1 MKSQKGVSLVGL
13 SLIIIVLLIL
23 AGVAVYMVIGP
34 DGVLKTNKNEVISNN
49 TSVTSQNQTI
59 NNNTNNN
66 TNTNETENQNTTPE
80 E

>member
-34 DGVLKTNKNEVISNN
+34 DGVLKANKNETNISNTTEN
-49 TSVTSQNQTI
+49 AVT

-66 TNTNETENQNTTPE
+66 TNTNETENQNTTTE

>member
-49 TSVTSQNQTI
+49 TSVTSQNETI
-59 NNNTNNN
+59 NNTNNN

>member
-23 AGVAVYMVIGP
+23 AGVAIYMVIGP
-34 DGVLKTNKNEVISNN
+34 DGVLKTNKNEVPATN
-49 TSVTSQNQTI
+49 TSENSIV

-66 TNTNETENQNTTPE
+66 TTTNTNEIENQNTTTGE
-80 E
+80 